1 MLRSG
6 PVVLVLLA
14 ACSSSEEERAPTP
27 ELVARGL
34 ELGERLGCASC
45 HAPAP
50 FAPAPP
56 APVLTG
62 IGARRPAAAIAS
74 ALERH
79 APVLASADER
89 AALAAFLVEQ
99 GGPAPGAARALESG
113 ALERGRQLYHG
124 IGCVACHAPFEEPAT
139 LARPLWDFPEAYAAG
154 GRSERAHD
162 LSGVGARWTL
172 AALADYLVDPLRV
185 QPDGRMPSLALT
197 PSEAAELAAYLV
209 YEDAV
214 DAGAHLARAPGL
226 VLEYFE
232 ASFPGDTADFDA
244 LPAVRSEIAASFY
257 EGVAHREDEYGLRFR
272 GTIAAP
278 TTGAYTFATRSDDG
292 SMLYVDGE
300 LVVDNRGQHAPWEEQ
315 GEVRLTAGRHA
326 LELTYFEHLG
336 GDELSVSWAG
346 PGFAKRPLGFDVL
359 EHDELALPARAAEPP
374 AEAALVA
381 RGQRLFTEQRC
392 GACHALEGSAPA
404 AAAPA
409 FAALDA
415 QDGCLAERPEKG
427 VRFALA
433 DGERAALRA
442 ALRAPGAAAPRSDG
456 ERLAHELARLDCGA
470 CHARG
475 AELAG
480 PSDARRPYFQVERGL
495 DLGDEGRLPP
505 RLDGVGGKLKPGW
518 FAEVLERGGRARPY
532 MRTRMP
538 QFGAA
543 NVSALPALFAEVD
556 AATRDEREPE
566 FSPAAVEAGKRLA
579 GTKGLGCIQ
588 CHELAGHPSIGIPA
602 VDLARVHERIYPG
615 WFRALLMDPIAL
627 KMNTRMP
634 EFWVQGKSPVPDV
647 CGGDPAGQVD
657 ALWSYLSLG
666 SSMPLPQGLVP
677 LEGEFEVEV
686 VDVPVCLGVFM
697 KGVSP
702 RTVAVG
708 LPERVHYA
716 FDVEHSRLALAWR
729 GRFFDATGTWRGRAG
744 ELEKPAGE
752 DVLEFP
758 PGEALMMLDA
768 PGDPWPGEMG
778 RAAGYRTLGRR
789 SDAQGRPVFRYV
801 VCGVRVEESLVPVL
815 RAGGAALV
823 RRITADAPAPE
834 LFLRAA
840 TGAAIERGPDGIWTV
855 AAGRLRVRAPE
866 SARVVAGP
874 EGAEL
879 RIPFDVPDVE
889 VEYSW

>member
-14 ACSSSEEERAPTP
+14 ACSSSGEERAPTP

-45 HAPAP
+45 HADAP

-56 APVLTG
+56 AALLTG
-62 IGARRPAAAIAS
+62 IGARRPAAAITV

-79 APVLASADER
+79 APVLSSADER
-89 AALAAFLVEQ
+89 TALAAFLVQQ
-99 GGPAPGAARALESG
+99 GGPALGAARALESG

-139 LARPLWDFPEAYAAG
+139 LARPLWDFPEAYEAG

-162 LSGVGARWTL
+162 LAGVGGRWTL
-172 AALADYLVDPLRV
+172 AALADYLVDPLRL

-197 PSEAAELAAYLV
+197 PREAADLAAYLV
-209 YEDAV
+209 YEDAA
-214 DAGAHLARAPGL
+214 DAGAHLTRAPGL

-244 LPAVRSEIAASFY
+244 LAPVRSEIATSFY
-257 EGVAHREDEYGLRFR
+257 EGVAHREDEYGFRFR
-272 GTIAAP
+272 GTIAVPA
-278 TTGAYTFATRSDDG
+278 TGAYTFATKSDDG

-300 LVVDNRGQHAPWEEQ
+300 LVVDNRGQHAPWEQ
-315 GEVRLTAGRHA
+315 SGEVRLTVGRHA
-326 LELTYFEHLG
+326 LEVTYFEHLG

-346 PGFAKRPLGFDVL
+346 PGFAMRPLGFDGL
-359 EHDELALPARAAEPP
+359 EHDELLLPAPRVEPQ

-381 RGQRLFTEQRC
+381 RGERLFAEQRC
-392 GACHALEGSAPA
+392 GACHALAGGAPA

-409 FAALDA
+409 ARDA
-415 QDGCLAERPEKG
+415 SRGCLATHAGKRAP
-427 VRFALA
+427 RYALA
-433 DGERAALRA
+433 EGERDALRA
-442 ALRAPGAAAPRSDG
+442 AVRAPGMAAPRSG
-456 ERLAHELARLDCGA
+456 AERLAHELARLDCGA

-480 PSDARRPYFQVERGL
+480 PGDARRPYFQVERGL

-505 RLDGVGGKLKPGW
+505 PLDGVGGKLKPGW

-532 MRTRMP
+532 MKTRMP

-543 NVSALPALFAEVD
+543 NVAALPALFAEAD
-556 AATRDEREPE
+556 AATRDEQEPE
-566 FSPAAVEAGKRLA
+566 FTPEAVEAGKRLA

-647 CGGDPAGQVD
+647 CGGEPARQVD

-677 LEGEFEVEV
+677 LEGEYEVEV
-686 VDVPVCLGVFM
+686 VDAPVCLGVFM

-702 RTVAVG
+702 RTLAVG

-716 FDVEHSRLALAWR
+716 FDIEHSRLALAWR

-789 SDAQGRPVFRYV
+789 LDAQGRPVFRYT
-801 VCGVRVEESLVPVL
+801 VCGVRVEESLLPVL

-823 RRITADAPAPE
+823 RRLTADAPAPE
-834 LFLRAA
+834 LYLRAA
-840 TGAAIERGPDGIWTV
+840 TGAAIERGRDGVWTV
-855 AAGRLRVRAPE
+855 TGRVALRVRAPE

-879 RIPFDVPDVE
+879 RIPFDAPDVE